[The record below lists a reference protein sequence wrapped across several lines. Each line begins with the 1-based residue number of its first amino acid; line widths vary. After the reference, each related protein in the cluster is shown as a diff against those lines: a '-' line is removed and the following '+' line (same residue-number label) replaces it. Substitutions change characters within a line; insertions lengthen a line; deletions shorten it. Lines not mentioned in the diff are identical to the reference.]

1 LTISYAKNP
10 LFANKIP
17 CYTFTM
23 TRSLTSKIIHLLS
36 ILFIVA
42 VIFSASVYLTHY
54 VTNDINAQLFIQ
66 QFGYIGVLLIS
77 FITGLSLISPVPAA
91 TFTPIFTAGGIP
103 LFITI
108 SLAVV
113 GTMFANFISYYI
125 GRLGHDFTNTHYP
138 KIQKKILGIYSERK
152 ELLPYLV
159 FGFTAFIP
167 IPDEIYLIPLGI
179 IGVQIREFII
189 PLLLGTIFFQTM
201 TALGFHNIFQIILN

>member
-1 LTISYAKNP
+1 MLHFI
-10 LFANKIP
+10 LVNKSIA
-17 CYTFTM
+17 
-23 TRSLTSKIIHLLS
+23 SKIFHLLS
-36 ILFIVA
+36 LLFIIA
-42 VIFSASVYLTHY
+42 VIFSASIYLTHY
-54 VTNDINAQLFIQ
+54 VTNDINAQIFVQ

-103 LFITI
+103 LFVTI
-108 SLAVV
+108 ALAVI
-113 GTMFANFISYYI
+113 GTMGANFISYYI

-138 KIQKKILGIYSERK
+138 KIQKKIVNIYSDKK
-152 ELLPYLV
+152 ELLPYLI

-179 IGVQIREFII
+179 IGVRIREFII
-189 PLLLGTIFFQTM
+189 PLFLGTIFFQTM